1 MAHHRKYH
9 HRRRHN
15 PLGISG
21 AVVKDVALNAAGL
34 AGANFGASFLS
45 QSGWLDVAATAA
57 AAFALSFLGKSVA
70 GEAASEELFKG
81 GILAALIKAVKQTGI
96 AVPGLSGYVPG
107 YFSAPTASDAYG
119 RATAPTIM
127 LPAPAPGG
135 KGMGYGVAAPYS
147 RYRSRFVTRF

>member
-9 HRRRHN
+9 QRLHHN

-21 AVVKDVALNAAGL
+21 AVVKDVAFNAAGL
-34 AGANFGASFLS
+34 AASNFGAGFLN
-45 QSGWLDVAATAA
+45 QSGWLDVLATAGV
-57 AAFALSFLGKSVA
+57 AFALSFVGKSVA

-96 AVPGLSGYVPG
+96 AVPGLSGYVPS
-107 YFSAPTASDAYG
+107 YFSAPTTSDAYG

-127 LPAPAPGG
+127 LPAPAPAG
-135 KGMGYGVAAPYS
+135 KGMGYGVATPYT